1 MPMGT
6 RSPPGGGS
14 AVAVDR
20 PEQRLEL
27 LPHLAELLRA
37 LGELRLERRDARL
50 VLVVRTGGDG
60 GRLGGE
66 ALGGGPVL
74 ICKRDYGV
82 GVGIA
87 DVSDRELCNGSE
99 RRLGL
104 ALRLGLG
111 LALQLGLGF
120 RLEFGRRQRLCL
132 GWF

>member
-6 RSPPGGGS
+6 GSPPGGGS

-20 PEQRLEL
+20 AEQRLEL

-37 LGELRLERRDARL
+37 RGEPRL

-66 ALGGGPVL
+66 ALGGGTGLVRE
-74 ICKRDYGV
+74 RDDGI

-87 DVSDRELCNGSE
+87 DVSDRELCDGSE
-99 RRLGL
+99 GRLR
-104 ALRLGLG
+104 LRLG
-111 LALQLGLGF
+111 
-120 RLEFGRRQRLCL
+120 RLRLRL
-132 GWF
+132 